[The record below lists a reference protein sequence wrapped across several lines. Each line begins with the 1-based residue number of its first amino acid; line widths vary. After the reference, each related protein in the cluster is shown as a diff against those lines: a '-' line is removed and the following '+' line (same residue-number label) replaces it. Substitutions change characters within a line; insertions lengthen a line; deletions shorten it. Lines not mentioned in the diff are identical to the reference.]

1 MPSPSPGSRAGS
13 RRPPSLQGL
22 WLCLCVRLEGAV
34 GDPVGLCLKGSLF
47 YVLRR
52 DCRGHAGTQEGAV
65 CNNPEAVMTGT
76 RVMQSWWEQWPPVG
90 ALPSNRAQK
99 EGSPGDSDVWPVL
112 WGCHFLVGET
122 GEAWGTGTL
131 CADTLGSSCF

>member
-1 MPSPSPGSRAGS
+1 
-13 RRPPSLQGL
+13 
-22 WLCLCVRLEGAV
+22 
-34 GDPVGLCLKGSLF
+34 
-47 YVLRR
+47 
-52 DCRGHAGTQEGAV
+52 
-65 CNNPEAVMTGT
+65 MTGT